1 MDEVAGGERETLEKR
16 AKRNGGERVTIALGR
31 AGEAQIKKINA
42 DEPWRWLAA
51 GWDDLWAMPFYS
63 LAYGAG
69 FAALSFLIVGGIF
82 AAQWGPIAL
91 ALGAGFMLLG
101 PILAMGMYEG
111 SRRREAGEAL
121 SFKSVFF
128 VQAAAPSQL
137 AFLAFILAL
146 LLLVWMRVALL
157 LFALFFGSQ
166 VMPSLENF
174 LPTLLFTPYGL
185 SLLVVGSALG
195 GVFAIFCF
203 SVSVVSVP
211 MLLVRDVD
219 ALTAMHLSLRAVQE
233 NFWPMMLWGWVITM
247 VTMVG
252 MATFMVGMVIAFPV
266 IGHAS
271 WHAYRGLI
279 QSDLPVEDAS

>member
-1 MDEVAGGERETLEKR
+1 MSEVASEERETLKKR
-16 AKRNGGERVTIALGR
+16 AERNEGEQVAIALGR
-31 AGEAQIKKINA
+31 AGEAHIKKITA
-42 DEPWRWLAA
+42 DDPWRWLAA
-51 GWDDLWAMPFYS
+51 GWADLWAMPFYS
-63 LAYGAG
+63 LAYGVG
-69 FAALSFLIVGGIF
+69 FAVLSFSIVGGMF
-82 AAQWGPIAL
+82 AAQWGPVAL

-101 PILAMGMYEG
+101 PILAMGMYEA

-121 SFKSVFF
+121 SFKSIFF
-128 VQAAAPSQL
+128 VQAEAPSQL
-137 AFLAFILAL
+137 AFLAFVLGL

-185 SLLVVGSALG
+185 GLLIVGSILG
-195 GVFAIFCF
+195 GLFAVFCF

-219 ALTAMHLSLRAVQE
+219 ALSAMHLSFRAVQE

-247 VTMVG
+247 LMMLG
-252 MATFMVGMVIAFPV
+252 MATFMVGMIIVFPLL
-266 IGHAS
+266 GHAS

-279 QSDLPVEDAS
+279 QTDLAADDM

>member
-1 MDEVAGGERETLEKR
+1 MAEMANGEREVLE
-16 AKRNGGERVTIALGR
+16 NGAEREGEAPVRVALGS
-31 AGEAQIKKINA
+31 AGDAHINKIRA

-51 GWDDLWAMPFYS
+51 GWADLWAMPFYS
-63 LAYGAG
+63 LCYGAG
-69 FAALSFLIVGGIF
+69 FAALSFLIVGGMF

-101 PILAMGMYEG
+101 PLLAMGLYEA

-121 SFKSVFF
+121 SLKAVFF
-128 VQAAAPSQL
+128 VRAEAPSQL
-137 AFLAFILAL
+137 AFLAFVLSL

-174 LPTLLFTPYGL
+174 LPTLLFTPHGL
-185 SLLVVGSALG
+185 GLLIVGSALG
-195 GVFAIFCF
+195 GVFAVFCF
-203 SVSVVSVP
+203 SISVVSVP

-219 ALTAMHLSLRAVQE
+219 SLSAMHLSFRSVQE
-233 NFWPMMLWGWVITM
+233 NFWPMMLWGWIITL

-252 MATFMVGMVIAFPV
+252 MATFMVGMIVAFPL

-279 QSDLPVEDAS
+279 QANQPPQAE

>member
-1 MDEVAGGERETLEKR
+1 MTEMAGGEREVPENGVKR
-16 AKRNGGERVTIALGR
+16 SGEEWVTVGLGS
-31 AGEAQIKKINA
+31 AGEAHIKKISG
-42 DEPWRWLAA
+42 DEPWRWIAA
-51 GWDDLWAMPFYS
+51 GWADLWAMPFYS
-63 LAYGAG
+63 LSYGAG
-69 FAALSFLIVGGIF
+69 FAALSFLIFGGMF

-101 PILAMGMYEG
+101 PLLAMGMYEA

-121 SFKSVFF
+121 NLKSVFF
-128 VQAAAPSQL
+128 VKAKAPSQL
-137 AFLAFILAL
+137 AFLAFVLSL

-174 LPTLLFTPYGL
+174 LPTLLFTPHGL
-185 SLLVVGSALG
+185 GLLIVGSALG
-195 GVFAIFCF
+195 GVFAVFCF
-203 SVSVVSVP
+203 SISVVSVP

-219 ALTAMHLSLRAVQE
+219 SLSAMHLSFRAVQE
-233 NFWPMMLWGWVITM
+233 NFWPMMLWGWIITM

-252 MATFMVGMVIAFPV
+252 MATFMVGMIVAFPL

-279 QSDLPVEDAS
+279 QANDPPQAA